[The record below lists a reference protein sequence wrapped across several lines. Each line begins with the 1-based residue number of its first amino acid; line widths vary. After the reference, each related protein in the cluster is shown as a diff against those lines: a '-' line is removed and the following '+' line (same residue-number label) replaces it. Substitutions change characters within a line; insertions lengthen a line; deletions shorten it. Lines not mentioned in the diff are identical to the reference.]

1 MLDFGSPFEN
11 YNKSIFLEA
20 DDDNNQDQAADQNT
34 EAPTDDAGGDNANQ
48 DDNADDTAKDEDFDI
63 DADDNIGGDD
73 AGGGDT
79 GDTGSADSGGDSGGD
94 AGGDSD
100 GSEAGVDTA
109 AKKRDREIFDS
120 LSPEEQK
127 LKMVKLKELYMKL
140 YSRCG
145 QIIEKYDSL
154 GVHYEDLTTP
164 IKNSINALY
173 SLKDTISSYLL
184 YLFDSKSYIEND
196 IMFNRFLVAMNQI
209 KLITKDMRDSHKEE
223 IDAVKSNTPLNDKDI
238 EKEKSTPNINKD

>member
-1 MLDFGSPFEN
+1 MFEFGSPFEK

-20 DDDNNQDQAADQNT
+20 EDDNNQQQDN
-34 EAPTDDAGGDNANQ
+34 DNANDQ
-48 DDNADDTAKDEDFDI
+48 PDAPANDADTGDDNTEPTDSDFDI
-63 DADDNIGGDD
+63 DTSDDTPTDDGMNTGGGDD
-73 AGGGDT
+73 NTDNN
-79 GDTGSADSGGDSGGD
+79 SNNDSSNSSGDS
-94 AGGDSD
+94 
-100 GSEAGVDTA
+100 EAAVDTA

-120 LSPEEQK
+120 LSAEEQK
-127 LKMVKLKELYMKL
+127 LKTVKLKELFMKL

-154 GVHYEDLTTP
+154 GVRYEDLTEP
-164 IKNSINALY
+164 IKNSVNALY

-184 YLFDSKSYIEND
+184 YLFDSKTYLEND

-223 IDAVKSNTPLNDKDI
+223 IEAVKSNTPLNDKDI
-238 EKEKSTPNINKD
+238 EKEKSTPNTNND

>member
-11 YNKSIFLEA
+11 YNESILLKEA
-20 DDDNNQDQAADQNT
+20 EDDNQDQAAENADQAADAPAEGDNADTDTNT
-34 EAPTDDAGGDNANQ
+34 DAGGEDAGTNDA
-48 DDNADDTAKDEDFDI
+48 DFDI
-63 DADDNIGGDD
+63 DANDDIDDDDIGAGDDNTDN
-73 AGGGDT
+73 
-79 GDTGSADSGGDSGGD
+79 GGDSGSGD
-94 AGGDSD
+94 TTD

-154 GVHYEDLTTP
+154 GVRYEDLVLP
-164 IKNSINALY
+164 IKNSVNALY
-173 SLKDTISSYLL
+173 NLKDTISSYLL

-223 IDAVKSNTPLNDKDI
+223 IEAVKSNTPLNDKDI
-238 EKEKSTPNINKD
+238 EKEKSTPNISKD

>member
-1 MLDFGSPFEN
+1 MRLDYGSPFEE
-11 YNKSIFLEA
+11 YNNSILLREA
-20 DDDNNQDQAADQNT
+20 
-34 EAPTDDAGGDNANQ
+34 E
-48 DDNADDTAKDEDFDI
+48 DDNADQKQEENTANDQAEEIAPAENTDNNADAGGADEDFDI
-63 DADDNIGGDD
+63 DANDDLGD
-73 AGGGDT
+73 DT
-79 GDTGSADSGGDSGGD
+79 GDGNEDTGGDNSATD
-94 AGGDSD
+94 NAD

-109 AKKRDREIFDS
+109 AKKRDREIFES

-127 LKMVKLKELYMKL
+127 LKLVKLKELYMKL
-140 YSRCG
+140 YARCE

-154 GVHYEDLTTP
+154 GVKYEDLVIP
-164 IKNSINALY
+164 IKNSVNALY

-223 IDAVKSNTPLNDKDI
+223 IEAVKSNTPLNDKDI

>member
-1 MLDFGSPFEN
+1 MFDFGSPFEK

-20 DDDNNQDQAADQNT
+20 EDDNNQQQDDTANDQPD
-34 EAPTDDAGGDNANQ
+34 APA
-48 DDNADDTAKDEDFDI
+48 DNADTGDNNAEPTDSDFDI
-63 DADDNIGGDD
+63 DTTDDTATDDNMD
-73 AGGGDT
+73 AGGGEDNT
-79 GDTGSADSGGDSGGD
+79 DNNNNDSSNNSG
-94 AGGDSD
+94 
-100 GSEAGVDTA
+100 GSEAAVDTP

-120 LSPEEQK
+120 LSAEEQK
-127 LKMVKLKELYMKL
+127 LKTVKLKELFMKL
-140 YSRCG
+140 YARCG

-154 GVHYEDLTTP
+154 GVRYEDLTEP
-164 IKNSINALY
+164 IKNSVNALY

-184 YLFDSKSYIEND
+184 YLFDSKTYLEND

-238 EKEKSTPNINKD
+238 EKEKSTPNTNND

>member
-1 MLDFGSPFEN
+1 MFDFGSPFEK

-20 DDDNNQDQAADQNT
+20 EDDNNQQQQDDTANDQPD
-34 EAPTDDAGGDNANQ
+34 APADNADTG
-48 DDNADDTAKDEDFDI
+48 DDNAEPTDSDFDI
-63 DADDNIGGDD
+63 DTTDDTATDDNMD
-73 AGGGDT
+73 AGGGD
-79 GDTGSADSGGDSGGD
+79 DNSDNNNDSSNNSG
-94 AGGDSD
+94 
-100 GSEAGVDTA
+100 GSEAGVDTP

-120 LSPEEQK
+120 LSAEEQK
-127 LKMVKLKELYMKL
+127 LKTVKLKELFMKL

-154 GVHYEDLTTP
+154 GVRYEDLTEP
-164 IKNSINALY
+164 IKNSVNALY

-184 YLFDSKSYIEND
+184 YLFDSKTYLEND

-223 IDAVKSNTPLNDKDI
+223 IEAVKSNTPLNDKDI
-238 EKEKSTPNINKD
+238 EKEKSIPNTNND

>member
-1 MLDFGSPFEN
+1 MFDFGSPFEK

-20 DDDNNQDQAADQNT
+20 EDENNQQQDNDTTNDQQD
-34 EAPTDDAGGDNANQ
+34 APA
-48 DDNADDTAKDEDFDI
+48 DNADTVDNNTEPTDSDFDI
-63 DADDNIGGDD
+63 DTTDDTTTDDGMDTGGGDD
-73 AGGGDT
+73 NTDNGN
-79 GDTGSADSGGDSGGD
+79 DSSNNSG
-94 AGGDSD
+94 
-100 GSEAGVDTA
+100 GSEAGVDTP

-120 LSPEEQK
+120 LSAEEQK
-127 LKMVKLKELYMKL
+127 LKTVKLKELFMKL

-154 GVHYEDLTTP
+154 GVRYEDLTEP
-164 IKNSINALY
+164 IKNSVNALY

-184 YLFDSKSYIEND
+184 YLFDSKTYLEND

-223 IDAVKSNTPLNDKDI
+223 IEAVKSNTPLNDKDI
-238 EKEKSTPNINKD
+238 EKEKNTTNTNND

>member
-1 MLDFGSPFEN
+1 MFDFGSPFEK

-20 DDDNNQDQAADQNT
+20 EDDNNQQQ
-34 EAPTDDAGGDNANQ
+34 
-48 DDNADDTAKDEDFDI
+48 DDTANDQTDAPADDADTGDNNTEPTDSDFDI
-63 DADDNIGGDD
+63 DTTDDTATDDNMD
-73 AGGGDT
+73 AGGGD
-79 GDTGSADSGGDSGGD
+79 DNSDNNNDSSNNSG
-94 AGGDSD
+94 
-100 GSEAGVDTA
+100 GSEAAVDTP

-120 LSPEEQK
+120 LSAEEQK
-127 LKMVKLKELYMKL
+127 LKTVKLKELFMKL

-154 GVHYEDLTTP
+154 GVRYEDLTEP
-164 IKNSINALY
+164 IKNSVNALY

-184 YLFDSKSYIEND
+184 YLFDSKTYLEND

-223 IDAVKSNTPLNDKDI
+223 IEAVKSNTPLNDKGI
-238 EKEKSTPNINKD
+238 EKEKSTPNTNND

>member
-1 MLDFGSPFEN
+1 MFEFGSPFEK

-20 DDDNNQDQAADQNT
+20 EDDNNQQQDNDTANDQPDAPANDADTGDDNT
-34 EAPTDDAGGDNANQ
+34 EPTDS
-48 DDNADDTAKDEDFDI
+48 DFDI
-63 DADDNIGGDD
+63 DTTDDTPTDDGMDTGGGDD
-73 AGGGDT
+73 NTDNN
-79 GDTGSADSGGDSGGD
+79 SNNDSSNSSGDS
-94 AGGDSD
+94 
-100 GSEAGVDTA
+100 EAAVDTA

-120 LSPEEQK
+120 LSAEEQK
-127 LKMVKLKELYMKL
+127 LKTVKLKELFMKL

-154 GVHYEDLTTP
+154 GVRYEDLTEP
-164 IKNSINALY
+164 IKNSVNALY

-184 YLFDSKSYIEND
+184 YLFDSKTYLEND

-223 IDAVKSNTPLNDKDI
+223 IESVKSNTPLNDKDI
-238 EKEKSTPNINKD
+238 EKEKSTPNTNNN

>member
-1 MLDFGSPFEN
+1 MFDFGSPFEK

-20 DDDNNQDQAADQNT
+20 EDDNNQQQ
-34 EAPTDDAGGDNANQ
+34 
-48 DDNADDTAKDEDFDI
+48 DDTANDQTDAPADDADTGDNNTEPTDSDFDI
-63 DADDNIGGDD
+63 DTTDDTATGDNMD
-73 AGGGDT
+73 AGGGD
-79 GDTGSADSGGDSGGD
+79 DNSDNNNDSSNNSG
-94 AGGDSD
+94 
-100 GSEAGVDTA
+100 GSEAAVDTP

-120 LSPEEQK
+120 LSAEEQK
-127 LKMVKLKELYMKL
+127 LKTVKLKELFMKL

-154 GVHYEDLTTP
+154 GVRYEDLTEP
-164 IKNSINALY
+164 IKNSVNALY

-184 YLFDSKSYIEND
+184 YLFDSKTYLEND

-238 EKEKSTPNINKD
+238 EKEKNTPNTNND

>member
-1 MLDFGSPFEN
+1 MFDFGSPFEK

-20 DDDNNQDQAADQNT
+20 EDDNNQQ
-34 EAPTDDAGGDNANQ
+34 Q
-48 DDNADDTAKDEDFDI
+48 DDNTANDQPDAPADDADTGDDNAEPTDSDFDI
-63 DADDNIGGDD
+63 DTTDDTATDDNMD
-73 AGGGDT
+73 AGGGEDNT
-79 GDTGSADSGGDSGGD
+79 DNNNDSSNNSG
-94 AGGDSD
+94 
-100 GSEAGVDTA
+100 GSEAAVDTP

-120 LSPEEQK
+120 LSAEEQK
-127 LKMVKLKELYMKL
+127 LKTVKLKELFMKL

-154 GVHYEDLTTP
+154 GVRYEDLTEP
-164 IKNSINALY
+164 IKNSVNALY

-184 YLFDSKSYIEND
+184 YLFDSKTYLEND

-223 IDAVKSNTPLNDKDI
+223 IEAVKSNTPLNDKDI
-238 EKEKSTPNINKD
+238 KKEKSTPNTNND